1 MATAADTQQPQRV
14 TTLELFFDLVF
25 VFTLTELTTVLFEAP
40 NGRGLLRVVVML
52 GLIWWMYGGYAWMTN
67 AVDMNTLARRL
78 VLLAAMGAYFMLALA
93 IPEAF
98 GHTGLAFGLAYLCV
112 VVLHSALFTRASVAS
127 AVRAILTL
135 APYNL
140 VAAFVVIAGGAL
152 GGTAQYILWGAA
164 AVFEWLSPSFRG
176 LGGFLVAPAHFV
188 ERHGLVVIVAI
199 GESVVAIGIGASQLP
214 LDGSLVA
221 VAAVGLALSAC
232 LWWLYFGGDDERAER
247 ALSAMP
253 QLERAQAALR
263 AFGYWHLPMLLG
275 IIAIAAVAREATAHP
290 FSSLTWARAAIL
302 AGGVAAYV
310 AGGRR
315 LPVDAPH
322 RAHPL
327 ARAGRAPVARRH
339 SHRCGAL
346 AVRRDR
352 RPRRPAAGRYRS
364 RGDPRRTGSAARR
377 AVTRASG
384 PVIPGPPRASPSASR
399 DPSRRHCPSG
409 PWPGPAEPASRG

>member
-1 MATAADTQQPQRV
+1 VATAADTHQPQRV

-67 AVDMNTLARRL
+67 AVDTTTLARRL
-78 VLLAAMGAYFMLALA
+78 VLLAAMGAYFMLALS
-93 IPEAF
+93 IPHAF
-98 GHTGLAFGLAYLCV
+98 GDTGLAFGLAYFCV

-140 VAAFVVIAGGAL
+140 VAAFAVIAGGAL
-152 GGTAQYILWGAA
+152 GGTAQYALWAA
-164 AVFEWLSPSFRG
+164 AGVFEWLSPSFRG

-199 GESVVAIGIGASQLP
+199 GESVVAIGFGASQLP

-232 LWWLYFGGDDERAER
+232 LWWLYFGGDDERAEH
-247 ALSAMP
+247 ALTAMP
-253 QLERAQAALR
+253 ELERAQAALR
-263 AFGYWHLPMLLG
+263 AFGYWHVPMLLG

-302 AGGVAAYV
+302 GGGVAAYLAGDV
-310 AGGRR
+310 AFRWTLRIGHLRW
-315 LPVDAPH
+315 
-322 RAHPL
+322 RA
-327 ARAGRAPVARRH
+327 AGAL
-339 SHRCGAL
+339 GAL
-346 AVRRDR
+346 AAIAVGVALS
-352 RPRRPAAGRYRS
+352 PFAQTAVLVGLLLAVIAAEAMW
-364 RGDPRRTGSAARR
+364 DA
-377 AVTRASG
+377 
-384 PVIPGPPRASPSASR
+384 
-399 DPSRRHCPSG
+399 
-409 PWPGPAEPASRG
+409 